1 MGTNSELPHP
11 QWNCEL
17 IIVLVEPQI
26 EGNIGAVARCL
37 RNFGLHELRIVRHD
51 GNFSEETRKRAKHAQ
66 SVLEDSK
73 AFQDWDSCFDDINLV
88 IGTSGK
94 REHGDQVFFR
104 HFLLPT
110 ELGERLSEVEGKVA
124 IVFGPE
130 GMGLT
135 QDELRACDLM
145 LTIPTCEGYP
155 ILNLSHTVAIVCYEW
170 FQTLL
175 PKVGNDRALPKTV
188 HTERL
193 LNPELKREIRRRAEE
208 IAHASDKR
216 EDQKISAADTLSRVI
231 LRGMPTDEEAHR
243 LLGILDEAT
252 KAMRDTSGVH

>member
-1 MGTNSELPHP
+1 MGNNSSIPHP
-11 QWNCEL
+11 EWNCEL
-17 IIVLVEPQI
+17 VIVLVEPQI

-37 RNFGLHELRIVRHD
+37 RNFGLHELRILRHE
-51 GNFSEETRKRAKHAQ
+51 GTFSDETRNRAKHAQ
-66 SVLEDSK
+66 GVLDDCLIH
-73 AFQDWDSCFDDINLV
+73 QDWESCFEDINLV

-94 REHGDQVFFR
+94 REIGDKVHFR

-110 ELGERLSEVEGKVA
+110 EFGERLSDVEGKVA

-135 QDELRACDLM
+135 QEELRACDLL
-145 LTIPTCEGYP
+145 LTIPTWEGYP

-175 PKVGNDRALPKTV
+175 HKVGHDRSLPKTV

-193 LNPELKREIRRRAEE
+193 LDPELKREIRRRVED
-208 IAHASDKR
+208 IANASAKR
-216 EDQKISAADTLSRVI
+216 DDQKAAAADTLSRVI
-231 LRGMPTDEEAHR
+231 LRGMPTDDEVHSVLG
-243 LLGILDEAT
+243 LLDAAT
-252 KAMRDTSGVH
+252 KAMLEDE

>member
-1 MGTNSELPHP
+1 MGDHSVIPHP

-17 IIVLVEPQI
+17 VIVLVEPQF

-37 RNFGLHELRIVRHD
+37 RNFGLHELRILRHD
-51 GNFSEETRKRAKHAQ
+51 GEFTDETRNRAKHAQ
-66 SVLEDSK
+66 SVIDDCQVH
-73 AFQDWDSCFDDINLV
+73 QDWVSCFDDINLV

-94 REHGDQVFFR
+94 RELGDKVLFR
-104 HFLLPT
+104 HFLLPA
-110 ELGERLSEVEGKVA
+110 EMGERLSQVEGKVA

-135 QDELRACDLM
+135 QDELRLCDLM
-145 LTIPTCEGYP
+145 LTIPTWEGYP

-175 PKVGNDRALPKTV
+175 PKVGNERSLPKTV
-188 HTERL
+188 HIERL

-208 IAHASDKR
+208 IANASSKR
-216 EDQKISAADTLSRVI
+216 EDQKASAADTLSRVI
-231 LRGMPTDEEAHR
+231 LRGMPTNDEAHR
-243 LLGILDEAT
+243 LLGLLDTAA
-252 KAMRDTSGVH
+252 KAMRDED